1 MIDVRN
7 SQILTMDYSEFL
19 PLIPDAS
26 IDLAIIDPPYSLNMD
41 DWDVFPSHDSF
52 LRFTYR
58 WIDLLIPK
66 LKHTGSLYVF
76 NTPLNSSYILIY
88 LLQRG
93 LLYQNWIVWDKRDGF
108 NHVKRRYINW
118 QETILFITKSTD
130 YTFNSD
136 AIRIPY
142 ESTERIKHAQQKG
155 ILKNG
160 RRWFPNPNGKL
171 CGDVWTFTSERLKN
185 KVNGKTPKLGHA
197 TPKPLN
203 MIERI
208 VLASSNPGDVV
219 LDCFVGSGTT
229 AVAAKL
235 HGRTFIVA
243 DQNEAY
249 INMTKSRLSVM

>member
-1 MIDVRN
+1 M
-7 SQILTMDYSEFL
+7 
-19 PLIPDAS
+19 
-26 IDLAIIDPPYSLNMD
+26 
-41 DWDVFPSHDSF
+41 
-52 LRFTYR
+52 
-58 WIDLLIPK
+58 
-66 LKHTGSLYVF
+66 
-76 NTPLNSSYILIY
+76 
-88 LLQRG
+88 
-93 LLYQNWIVWDKRDGF
+93 
-108 NHVKRRYINW
+108 
-118 QETILFITKSTD
+118 
-130 YTFNSD
+130 
-136 AIRIPY
+136 
-142 ESTERIKHAQQKG
+142 
-155 ILKNG
+155 
-160 RRWFPNPNGKL
+160 
-171 CGDVWTFTSERLKN
+171 KN